1 MDLISIF
8 VGVLIGFV
16 ILYFLMTHKIQKIE
30 KEKIELIAEKRAEQE
45 KNKFLTISKEQINDN
60 FEKIALEILKKDKQN
75 LSDKNEAL
83 LKPLS
88 TQITEFKERI
98 ETLSKGQSDDRSA
111 LKQEIQSLTTASKTT
126 LESAE
131 KLTNAL
137 TYDNKQQ
144 GNWGEMVLESI
155 LEDSGLKK
163 NQQYTI
169 QKGFKNAEGDL
180 LKPDVIIHLP
190 DEKDI
195 VIDSKVS
202 LVAYQN
208 YVANTE
214 DKQVL
219 KEHIN
224 SIDRHIKDI
233 SLKAYENLEAVNT
246 LDFIFVFFPIEASLL
261 VALEQK
267 PSLFNDAL
275 KKNVALVSPSTLMM
289 SLKTIHHIWQSE
301 NQNKN
306 TEEIA
311 RQAGNMYD
319 SFVRFIES
327 LDEVSKHLNK
337 ATKMHEQA
345 KDRLATGKGNLIGR
359 AEKLKELG
367 VQSKKEIKN

>member
-8 VGVLIGFV
+8 VGVLIGFI

>member
-1 MDLISIF
+1 MDLMSVF
-8 VGVLIGFV
+8 VGVFIGFV
-16 ILYFLMTHKIQKIE
+16 ILYFLMNNKIQKIK
-30 KEKIELIAEKRAEQE
+30 KENIELIAEKRAEQE
-45 KNKFLTISKEQINDN
+45 KNQFLIISKEQINNN

-169 QKGFKNAEGDL
+169 QKSFKNAEGKL
-180 LKPDVIIHLP
+180 FKPDVIVHLP
-190 DEKDI
+190 DKKDI

-246 LDFIFVFFPIEASLL
+246 LDFIFDFFPIEASLL

-289 SLKTIHHIWQSE
+289 SLKTVHHIWQSE

-337 ATKMHEQA
+337 ATTMHEQA

-359 AEKLKELG
+359 AKKLKELG